1 MRIST
6 SGSHL
11 SALSM
16 MQQLQS
22 AIDRTQ
28 QQLSTGR
35 RLLSPADDPIAAA
48 RTVEMR
54 ESLSRLDQFDRNGEV
69 ARNRLNYEETALVS
83 VNDAL
88 QRIRELAIQG
98 NNDTQSPQ
106 SRSLIAAELRERVDQ
121 LVQIAN
127 QRDGSGRYL
136 FAGNR
141 DSTAPVSRQGN
152 AFAYAGDQGQR
163 LIQIGADRQIPDGDS
178 GAAIFFQI
186 KDGNGTFS
194 SSAANGNTGTG
205 VVSVNSVMD
214 QSQYD
219 RDSYTVRFTAS
230 DSYDVL
236 DSGGAIVSSNSF
248 ASGDS
253 IAFSGI
259 RFTIDGAPAAGDEFN
274 IEPSRNVDM
283 FSNVLNLA
291 NILEQPVSSD
301 AERAGLHNGVNAA
314 LQNLDQAIDNILTV
328 RTQVGTRLS
337 AIDSQV
343 DSNASFR
350 LSLETSISGIEELDY
365 AEAISRLSIQATTL
379 EAAQQSFI
387 RTQGLSLFNFL

>member
-6 SGSHL
+6 SGAYQSG
-11 SALSM
+11 LSM
-16 MQQLQS
+16 MQQLQA

-28 QQLSTGR
+28 QQLSTGK

-136 FAGNR
+136 FSGNR
-141 DSTAPVSRQGN
+141 DSTAPVSRQGST
-152 AFAYAGDQGQR
+152 FAYAGDQGQR

-194 SSAANGNTGTG
+194 TGAAAANTGSG
-205 VVSVNSVMD
+205 VVSVNSVTD
-214 QSQYD
+214 LSQYD
-219 RDSYTVRFTAS
+219 HGSYTIQFTAA

-236 DSGGAIVSSNSF
+236 DSGGAVVSSNSF
-248 ASGDS
+248 APGDS
-253 IAFSGI
+253 IAFNGI
-259 RFTIDGAPAAGDEFN
+259 RLTIDGAPAAGDEFSV
-274 IEPSRNVDM
+274 EPSRNVDM

-291 NILEQPVSSD
+291 NILEQPVGSD
-301 AERAGLHNGVNAA
+301 AERAALHNGVNNAM
-314 LQNLDQAIDNILTV
+314 QNIDQAIDNVLTV

-343 DSNASFR
+343 DSNASFK
-350 LSLETSISGIEELDY
+350 LNLETTISGIEELDY